1 MNYET
6 CLIPLKSHNIIYYP
20 EHILII
26 HFNDIYFINLILFAM
41 VGNLFENLIQLIN
54 IIGSLFYGTILGIF
68 LIAIFIKFIRGKAVF
83 FAAIISEIMVL
94 YVYKMDIVSFLWLN
108 VIGAIL
114 TIMLAIILQVI
125 FKETVKA

>member
-1 MNYET
+1 
-6 CLIPLKSHNIIYYP
+6 
-20 EHILII
+20 
-26 HFNDIYFINLILFAM
+26 M

-83 FAAIISEIMVL
+83 FAAIITEIMVL

-114 TIMLAIILQVI
+114 TIMLAIILQAI
-125 FKETVKA
+125 FKETVKV